1 MAAGHEVLLA
11 LTQPDRPAGRGMRVS
26 SSAVARKAD
35 ELGIPVQRPISLRQ
49 SDAGVRLRELRPDT
63 FVVAAYGLLLPAAV
77 LEIPL
82 RGCLNIHAS
91 LLPRWRG
98 AAPIQRALLAGDA
111 VTGVSI
117 MQMDAGL
124 DTGPVLLEKEHAIAP
139 RETTGSLTGALAALG
154 ALAIVEVLRSL
165 DALTPRVQDST
176 KATYAPKIAK
186 AEARI
191 DWTRSNHELDRQV
204 RAFDPAPGA
213 ETSLAGETL
222 KVREAHPV
230 EGSGKPGQVLESDSG
245 RLVIAC
251 GQGALS
257 VTRLQRSGG
266 KAMSTEEFVRG
277 TRIERGALLDPASA
291 AV

>member
-1 MAAGHEVLLA
+1 
-11 LTQPDRPAGRGMRVS
+11 MRVS
-26 SSAVARKAD
+26 SSAVAQKAGQ
-35 ELGIPVQRPISLRQ
+35 LGIPVQKPLSLRQ
-49 SDAGVRLRELRPDT
+49 GDACVRLRELRPDA

-82 RGCLNIHAS
+82 HGCLNIHAS

-124 DTGPVLLEKEHAIAP
+124 DTGPVWLEKEHAIAP
-139 RETTGSLTGALAALG
+139 RETTGSLTGALAELG
-154 ALAIVEVLRSL
+154 ALAIVEALRSL
-165 DALTPRVQDST
+165 DSLTPRAQDST
-176 KATYAPKIAK
+176 KTTYAPKIAK

-191 DWTRSNHELDRQV
+191 DWKRSNHELDRQV

-213 ETSLAGETL
+213 ETSLASETL

-257 VTRLQRSGG
+257 ITRLQRPGG
-266 KAMSTEEFVRG
+266 KPMSTEEFVRG

>member
-1 MAAGHEVLLA
+1 M
-11 LTQPDRPAGRGMRVS
+11 
-26 SSAVARKAD
+26 
-35 ELGIPVQRPISLRQ
+35 
-49 SDAGVRLRELRPDT
+49 
-63 FVVAAYGLLLPAAV
+63 AAYGLLLPAAM

-124 DTGPVLLEKEHAIAP
+124 DTGPVLLEKEHAIGQ
-139 RETTGSLTGALAALG
+139 RETAGSLTGALAELG
-154 ALAIVEVLRSL
+154 ALAIVEALRSL
-165 DALTPRVQDST
+165 DSLTPRAQDST

-204 RAFDPAPGA
+204 RALDPAPGA
-213 ETSLAGETL
+213 ETSLASETL
-222 KVREAHPV
+222 KIREAHPV

-257 VTRLQRSGG
+257 ITRLQRPGG
-266 KAMSTEEFVRG
+266 KPMSTEEFVRG
-277 TRIERGALLDPASA
+277 TRIERGALLDPVSA
-291 AV
+291 PV